1 MGFFSGLFRSRDKPQ
16 NRTTGSAYSFFFGGS
31 AAGKRVNERSAMQMT
46 AVYSCVRIL
55 AEAVAGLPLHLYRY
69 KEDGGKEKALDHP
82 LYLLLHD
89 EPNPEMSS
97 FVFRETLMTHL
108 LLWGNAYAQIIRNGR
123 GEVMALYPLMPDRMA
138 VDRDDKGQLYYE
150 YTTSA
155 DDAPISKSSIVRLK
169 PSDVLH
175 IPGLGF
181 DGLVGY
187 SPPIAMAKNAIGL
200 AIATE
205 EYGSKFFANGA
216 QPSGVLE
223 HPGTIKDP
231 QRVRDSWMS
240 QFGGSAN
247 SNKIAVLEE
256 GLKYTPI
263 SISPEQAQ
271 FLETR
276 KFQINEIARIF
287 RVPPHMVGDLEKS
300 SFSNIE
306 QQSLEFVKYTLEPWL
321 VRWEQSIQRI
331 LFSADEKKRYFVRF
345 NVEGLLRGDYASR
358 MNGYA
363 VGRQN
368 GWMSA
373 NDIRELENLDRI
385 PAEEGGDLYLINGN
399 MTKLK
404 DAGIFAA
411 SGAGKEVLPLKK
423 IAKIAETAS
432 SKVKLKKI
440 RVAAYCRVSTDSD
453 AQLESLEAQKTH
465 YENYIP

>member
-1 MGFFSGLFRSRDKPQ
+1 LGFLASIFKARDKPT
-16 NRTTGSAYSFFFGGS
+16 NRAVSSNYTFLMGSTT
-31 AAGKRVNERSAMQMT
+31 AGKTVTERSALQMT

-69 KEDGGKEKALDHP
+69 TDDGGKEKAIDHP
-82 LYLLLHD
+82 LYRLLHD
-89 EPNPEMSS
+89 EPNAEMSS

-108 LLWGNAYAQIIRNGR
+108 LLWGNCYAQIIRNGR
-123 GEVMALYPLMPDRMA
+123 NEIVGLYPLMPNRMT
-138 VDRDDKGQLYYE
+138 VHRDENGQLYYL
-150 YTTSA
+150 YTRGA
-155 DDAPISKSSIVRLK
+155 DDVASTKSMTVKLG

-187 SPPIAMAKNAIGL
+187 SPIAMAKNAIGL

-205 EYGSKFFANGA
+205 EYGAKFFANGA
-216 QPSGVLE
+216 APSGVLE
-223 HPGTIKDP
+223 HPGTIKEP
-231 QRVRDSWMS
+231 GKVREAWQS

-256 GLKYTPI
+256 GMKYTPI

-306 QQSLEFVKYTLEPWL
+306 QQSLEFVKYTLDPWV
-321 VRWEQSIQRI
+321 VRWEQTLARS
-331 LFSADEKKRYFVRF
+331 LFTAEEKKKFFFRF
-345 NVEGLLRGDYASR
+345 NVEGLLRGDYVSR
-358 MNGYA
+358 MSGYA
-363 VGRQN
+363 TARQN

-385 PAEEGGDLYLINGN
+385 PTEEGGDMYLVNGN
-399 MTKLK
+399 MLPLTK
-404 DAGIFAA
+404 AGAFADTNED
-411 SGAGKEVLPLKK
+411 GKEENPDEEQEVLAVEEPGRGQRTR
-423 IAKIAETAS
+423 TAS
-432 SKVKLKKI
+432 S
-440 RVAAYCRVSTDSD
+440 
-453 AQLESLEAQKTH
+453 
-465 YENYIP
+465 